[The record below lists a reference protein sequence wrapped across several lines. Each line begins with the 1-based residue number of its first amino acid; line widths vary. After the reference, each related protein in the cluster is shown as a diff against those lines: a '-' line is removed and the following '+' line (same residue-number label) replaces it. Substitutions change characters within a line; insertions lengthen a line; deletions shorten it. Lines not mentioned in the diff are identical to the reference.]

1 MSAVECRDVKL
12 IIIISMVVGRNDEAC
27 IRYLLKHG
35 ANPSFGPKA
44 RAQGHVT
51 QKRAIYNS
59 GDILNQAAAYCSPEI
74 FALLLSHGASLSNV
88 DAIPLHH
95 AAGHGASPHGTPC
108 SDPIAMMEYLVGTLG
123 MDVNAMD
130 DPIKIAPDGR
140 GQRGT
145 PLMYAVYWG
154 RVEEAKWLL
163 SNGADPDRKTPWG
176 SSARD
181 LAKRLPPIHE
191 LAYIMRKA

>member
-1 MSAVECRDVKL
+1 
-12 IIIISMVVGRNDEAC
+12 MVVGRNDEAC
-27 IRYLLKHG
+27 IQYLLAHG
-35 ANPSFGPKA
+35 ANPSFGTKR

-51 QKRAIYNS
+51 QKRAIHNS
-59 GDILNQAAAYCSPEI
+59 GDILNKAAAYCSPEI

-88 DAIPLHH
+88 DAIPLHY

-108 SDPIAMMEYLVGTLG
+108 SNHIAMMEYLVCTLG
-123 MDVNAMD
+123 LDVNAMD
-130 DPIKIAPDGR
+130 DAIKIAPDGR

-145 PLMYAVYWG
+145 PLMYAVHWG

-163 SNGADPDRKTPWG
+163 EHGADPDLKTPWG
-176 SSARD
+176 ISARD
-181 LAKRLPPIHE
+181 MAKRLPSTSE